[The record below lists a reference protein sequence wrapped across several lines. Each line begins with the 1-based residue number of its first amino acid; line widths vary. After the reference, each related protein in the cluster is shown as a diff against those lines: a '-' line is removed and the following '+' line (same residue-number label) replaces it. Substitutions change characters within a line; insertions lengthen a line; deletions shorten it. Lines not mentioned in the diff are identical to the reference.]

1 MNRAGLGLAVGAGY
15 LLGRTKKLKM
25 AFAVGT
31 LVAGKRMH
39 LSPKALADLVSQQ
52 LLKNPQFKEIGD
64 TLREDLRG
72 VGKAASGA
80 MVERQIDAIA
90 DRLHGRTAQ
99 VRDQLSGVA
108 SEVPGLSDDEE
119 SEGDEESEEEE
130 TGNTEAEAD
139 EEPSDEDDTED
150 DDTEADAED
159 EDVEDDEAEDDEAED
174 DDAEDEE
181 EEDGAPAAKK
191 TAKKPP
197 AKKAPA
203 KKTAA
208 KKEPGR
214 KPPAKK
220 AAQGQGGSAGTKTAA
235 RKTSAKKTAAKKTTA
250 ARGAGRSTRTRL
262 PKGGGE

>member
-1 MNRAGLGLAVGAGY
+1 MNRTGLGLAVGAGY
-15 LLGRTKKLKM
+15 LLGRTKKLKL

-80 MVERQIDAIA
+80 MVERQIEAIA

-99 VRDQLSGVA
+99 VRDELAGVA
-108 SEVPGLSDDEE
+108 PEVPGVSEDEE
-119 SEGDEESEEEE
+119 SEGDGEAREEE
-130 TGNTEAEAD
+130 TGDTEAEAD
-139 EEPSDEDDTED
+139 EEPSDEY
-150 DDTEADAED
+150 
-159 EDVEDDEAEDDEAED
+159 EDDEADET
-174 DDAEDEE
+174 EDEQDE
-181 EEDGAPAAKK
+181 APAAARK
-191 TAKKPP
+191 TAKKAP

-203 KKTAA
+203 KKSAQKA
-208 KKEPGR
+208 PGR
-214 KPPAKK
+214 KPPTK
-220 AAQGQGGSAGTKTAA
+220 KTAQSQGRA
-235 RKTSAKKTAAKKTTA
+235 AGKKTAAKKTTA
-250 ARGAGRSTRTRL
+250 KKTAANKATAAGGAGRGARSRL

>member
-1 MNRAGLGLAVGAGY
+1 MNRVGMGLAIGAGY
-15 LLGRTKKLKM
+15 VLGRTKKLKF

-39 LSPKALADLVSQQ
+39 LSPKAVADLVSQQ

-90 DRLHGRTAQ
+90 DRLHGRTAE
-99 VRDQLSGVA
+99 VRDQLSGVVP
-108 SEVPGLSDDEE
+108 EVPGLSEDEE
-119 SEGDEESEEEE
+119 SEGDEEPREEE
-130 TGNTEAEAD
+130 TGDTEAEAD
-139 EEPSDEDDTED
+139 EEPSDEH
-150 DDTEADAED
+150 
-159 EDVEDDEAEDDEAED
+159 EDDEADEAG
-174 DDAEDEE
+174 DEQDE
-181 EEDGAPAAKK
+181 APAAARK
-191 TAKKPP
+191 T

-203 KKTAA
+203 KKTAQRA
-208 KKEPGR
+208 PGR

-220 AAQGQGGSAGTKTAA
+220 TAQSQGRTTG
-235 RKTSAKKTAAKKTTA
+235 KKTAAKKTTA
-250 ARGAGRSTRTRL
+250 KKAAAKKATAGGGAGRGARARL

>member
-1 MNRAGLGLAVGAGY
+1 MNRTGLGLAVGAGY

-39 LSPKALADLVSQQ
+39 LSPKAIADLVSQQ

-80 MVERQIDAIA
+80 MVERQINAIA

-99 VRDQLSGVA
+99 VRDELSGVA
-108 SEVPGLSDDEE
+108 PEVPGLTDDDEE
-119 SEGDEESEEEE
+119 SEEDEEPAEEE
-130 TGNTEAEAD
+130 TGGTEAEAD
-139 EEPSDEDDTED
+139 EEPSDEHED
-150 DDTEADAED
+150 DG
-159 EDVEDDEAEDDEAED
+159 DDEAEDEQDEA
-174 DDAEDEE
+174 
-181 EEDGAPAAKK
+181 PARK
-191 TAKKPP
+191 T

-208 KKEPGR
+208 KKQPGR

-220 AAQGQGGSAGTKTAA
+220 TAQSQGRTAG
-235 RKTSAKKTAAKKTTA
+235 KKTAAKKTTA
-250 ARGAGRSTRTRL
+250 KKTAAKKTAAARGAGRSTRSRL

>member
-1 MNRAGLGLAVGAGY
+1 MNRVGMGLAIGAGY
-15 LLGRTKKLKM
+15 VLGRTKKLKF

-39 LSPKALADLVSQQ
+39 LSPKAVADLVSQQ

-90 DRLHGRTAQ
+90 DRLHGRTAE
-99 VRDQLSGVA
+99 VRDQLSGVVP
-108 SEVPGLSDDEE
+108 EVPGLSEDEE
-119 SEGDEESEEEE
+119 SEGDEEPREEE
-130 TGNTEAEAD
+130 TGDTEAEAD
-139 EEPSDEDDTED
+139 EEPSDEH
-150 DDTEADAED
+150 
-159 EDVEDDEAEDDEAED
+159 EDDEADEAG
-174 DDAEDEE
+174 DEQDE
-181 EEDGAPAAKK
+181 APAAARK
-191 TAKKPP
+191 A

-203 KKTAA
+203 KKTAQRA
-208 KKEPGR
+208 PGR

-220 AAQGQGGSAGTKTAA
+220 TAQSQGRTTG
-235 RKTSAKKTAAKKTTA
+235 KKTAAKKTTA
-250 ARGAGRSTRTRL
+250 KKAAAKKATAGGGAGRGARARL

>member
-1 MNRAGLGLAVGAGY
+1 MNRTGLGLAVGAGY
-15 LLGRTKKLKM
+15 LLGRTKKLKL

-39 LSPKALADLVSQQ
+39 LSPKAVADLVSQQ

-108 SEVPGLSDDEE
+108 PDLSEDEDDE
-119 SEGDEESEEEE
+119 SERDEEPEEEE
-130 TGNTEAEAD
+130 TGTAEADAD
-139 EEPSDEDDTED
+139 EEPSDED
-150 DDTEADAED
+150 EADEAD
-159 EDVEDDEAEDDEAED
+159 DDEA
-174 DDAEDEE
+174 DEE
-181 EEDGAPAAKK
+181 QEEAPAPAKK
-191 TAKKPP
+191 T

-203 KKTAA
+203 KKSAA
-208 KKEPGR
+208 KKAPGR
-214 KPPAKK
+214 TPPAKK
-220 AAQGQGGSAGTKTAA
+220 AAQSRGGTAGKKTA
-235 RKTSAKKTAAKKTTA
+235 AKKTAAKKATA
-250 ARGAGRSTRTRL
+250 ARGAGRSTRARL